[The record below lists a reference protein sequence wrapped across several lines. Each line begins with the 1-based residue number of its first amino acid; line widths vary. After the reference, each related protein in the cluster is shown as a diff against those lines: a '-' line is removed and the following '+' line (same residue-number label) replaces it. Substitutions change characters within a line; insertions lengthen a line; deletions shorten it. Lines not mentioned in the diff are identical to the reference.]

1 MIGEGLIVA
10 LGVAVDIGVAE
21 VEATELVV
29 IVDGAEEG
37 ILVEMAF
44 NFVPMEAVEVGIMEL
59 DGDDAEIVVG
69 ASVELMGVKLAI
81 DADDDEVEVISN
93 VNAEERMGVEEAV
106 AVRARVSTR

>member
-10 LGVAVDIGVAE
+10 LGVAGIIGVAE

-29 IVDGAEEG
+29 IADGAEEG

-44 NFVPMEAVEVGIMEL
+44 NFVEAVEVGIMEV
-59 DGDDAEIVVG
+59 DDDDAEIVVG

-81 DADDDEVEVISN
+81 DGDDDEVEVISN
-93 VNAEERMGVEEAV
+93 VNAEERKGVEEAV
-106 AVRARVSTR
+106 AVRARVSTRY